1 MTGDRTG
8 TARGMLAS
16 MGPGALVVFG
26 LVLSLARLG
35 WVAFGLEIDARAF
48 ASVVRKLILTA
59 DLDRA
64 RKLCAAVSTP
74 VTDATAALLVA
85 PIEGGREGL
94 EQAFL
99 RAFQARTR
107 RVRETVWVP
116 PVAALALGAGALL
129 GFTQGGGR
137 WLLVGAVVG
146 GFALVLTGFKLARML
161 GAATA
166 TRDELIELLLSTSAY
181 RGQRP

>member
-1 MTGDRTG
+1 
-8 TARGMLAS
+8 

-35 WVAFGLEIDARAF
+35 WVVFGLEIDARAF
-48 ASVVRKLILTA
+48 VTVVRKLILTA

-64 RKLCAAVSTP
+64 RRLCAAVSTP
-74 VTDATAALLVA
+74 MTDATAALLVA

-107 RVRETVWVP
+107 RVRETLWVP
-116 PVAALALGAGALL
+116 PVSAVALGAGALL
-129 GFTQGGGR
+129 GFAQGGPR
-137 WLLVGAVVG
+137 WLLIGAVVG
-146 GFALVLTGFKLARML
+146 GGALVLTGFRLARML
-161 GAATA
+161 SAATA
-166 TRDELIELLLSTSAY
+166 TRDELIELLLSSSPY